1 MHTMSRYTILFI
13 CPLRIFVMRLRK
25 RVAAVRSWIA
35 IKTISLAILP
45 AVANAQAAEPVQD
58 EVCADDIIVTGTVVD
73 VRLRQGASEISA
85 GRVVE
90 LSSDSIAD
98 ALAFEPSANAKIGRA
113 HVELQSLMRI
123 SYAVFCLKK
132 KKTNN

>member
-1 MHTMSRYTILFI
+1 M
-13 CPLRIFVMRLRK
+13 RISDWSSDVCSSDL
-25 RVAAVRSWIA
+25 
-35 IKTISLAILP
+35 
-45 AVANAQAAEPVQD
+45 VQD

-98 ALAFEPSANAKIGRA
+98 ALAFEPSVNATPRYGVVDQLFLITRGSGRHRRTSA
-113 HVELQSLMRI
+113 RGCSILIHDVPINRGEMGRPCRGNTVCEAM
-123 SYAVFCLKK
+123 YVWGEA
-132 KKTNN
+132 

>member
-98 ALAFEPSANAKIGRA
+98 ALRSEEHTS
-113 HVELQSLMRI
+113 ELQSLMRI
-123 SYAVFCLKK
+123 SYAVFCL
-132 KKTNN
+132 